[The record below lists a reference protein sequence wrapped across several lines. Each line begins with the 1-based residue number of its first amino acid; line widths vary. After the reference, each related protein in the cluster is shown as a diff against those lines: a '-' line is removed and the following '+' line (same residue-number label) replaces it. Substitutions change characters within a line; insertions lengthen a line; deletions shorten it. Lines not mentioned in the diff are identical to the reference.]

1 MISHEFTNFHI
12 HIHIKIIR
20 EFVVKKITQMKK
32 LIIAAGTGFLGQ
44 VLINHFKNEFEEI
57 IILTRGNSKTDDGI
71 KYVNWNAK
79 TFTGWEKE
87 LENAAV
93 LINLAGKSVDCRY
106 TKENKKEI
114 LLSRIE
120 STKILNK
127 AVLNCK
133 NPSKHWLNSSTATI
147 YRFSL
152 DKQMD
157 ETDGEI
163 GNDFSINVAL
173 SWEKAFFKT
182 ETPKTLKT
190 ALRTSIVLGKNGGAF
205 IPLKTLAKIGF
216 GGKQGKGNQ
225 FVSWI
230 HEEDFARAIDFI
242 IEKEMTGVINVVSPK
257 PIRNVDFM
265 QKLRKAVGFPFGIP
279 VNKFLLEIGSFFIR
293 TEAEL
298 VLKSRNVIPKR
309 LLENGFEFKFGDID
323 ETFRNLIP

>member
-1 MISHEFTNFHI
+1 
-12 HIHIKIIR
+12 
-20 EFVVKKITQMKK
+20 MKK

-44 VLINHFKNEFEEI
+44 VLVNHFKDKFEEI
-57 IILTRGNSKTDDGI
+57 VILTRGKSQISNGI
-71 KYVNWNAK
+71 KYVNWNAR
-79 TFTGWEKE
+79 TFSEWETE
-87 LENAAV
+87 LENATV

-106 TKENKKEI
+106 TEENKREI

-127 AVLNCK
+127 AVLNCQ
-133 NPSKHWLNSSTATI
+133 NPPKHWLNSSTSTI

-157 ETDGEI
+157 EIDGEI

-182 ETPKTLKT
+182 ESPNTVKT
-190 ALRTSIVLGKNGGAF
+190 ALRTSIVLGKKGGAF
-205 IPLKTLAKIGF
+205 IPLKALAKTGF

-230 HEEDFARAIDFI
+230 HEEDFAEAIDFI
-242 IEKEMTGVINVVSPK
+242 LNKEIVGVINVVSPQ

-279 VNKFLLEIGSFFIR
+279 VNVFLLKIGSFFIR

-298 VLKSRNVIPKR
+298 VLKSRNVIPKK
-309 LLENGFEFKFGDID
+309 LLENGFTFKFGNID
-323 ETFRNLIP
+323 EAFQNLLSK

>member
-1 MISHEFTNFHI
+1 MNSWQ
-12 HIHIKIIR
+12 
-20 EFVVKKITQMKK
+20 KKITQMSK
-32 LIIAAGTGFLGQ
+32 LIIAAGTGFLGK
-44 VLINHFKNEFEEI
+44 VLVDHFKNKFEEI
-57 IILTRGNSKTDDGI
+57 LILTRGKSKTVDGI

-79 TFTGWEKE
+79 TFSGWEKE
-87 LENAAV
+87 LENATV

-106 TKENKKEI
+106 TAKNKKEI

-120 STKILNK
+120 CTKILNK

-133 NPSKHWLNSSTATI
+133 NPPRHWLNSSTATI

-152 DKQMD
+152 DKKMD
-157 ETDGEI
+157 EVDGEI

-182 ETPKTLKT
+182 ETPNTLKT
-190 ALRTSIVLGKNGGAF
+190 ALRTSIVLGKKGGAF

-230 HEEDFARAIDFI
+230 HEEDFARAVDFI
-242 IEKEMTGVINVVSPK
+242 LEKELIGKINIVSPK
-257 PIRNVDFM
+257 PVQNVDFM
-265 QKLRKAVGFPFGIP
+265 KKLRKAVGIPFGIP
-279 VNKFLLEIGSFFIR
+279 VSKFLLEIGSFFIR
-293 TEAEL
+293 TETEL

-309 LLENGFEFKFGDID
+309 LLDNGFEFKFGNVD
-323 ETFRNLIP
+323 EAFQDLV

>member
-1 MISHEFTNFHI
+1 MN
-12 HIHIKIIR
+12 
-20 EFVVKKITQMKK
+20 K

-44 VLINHFKNEFEEI
+44 VLVNHFKDKFEEI
-57 IILTRGNSKTDDGI
+57 VILTRGKSQSIDGI
-71 KYVNWNAK
+71 KYVNWNSK
-79 TFTGWEKE
+79 TFSGWEKE
-87 LENAAV
+87 LENADV

-127 AVLNCK
+127 AVLKCGT
-133 NPSKHWLNSSTATI
+133 PPKHWLNSSTSTI

-157 ETDGEI
+157 EIDGEI
-163 GNDFSINVAL
+163 GNDFSMNVAQ

-216 GGKQGKGNQ
+216 GGKQGNGNQ
-225 FVSWI
+225 FISWI
-230 HEEDFARAIDFI
+230 HEDDFANAIEFI
-242 IEKEMTGVINVVSPK
+242 IQKEIGGVINIVSPQ
-257 PIRNVDFM
+257 PIANAIFM
-265 QKLRKAVGFPFGIP
+265 KKLRKSVGFPFGIP
-279 VNKFLLEIGSFFIR
+279 INSFLLKIGSFIIR
-293 TEAEL
+293 TETEL

-309 LLENGFEFKFGDID
+309 LLKNGFKFRF
-323 ETFRNLIP
+323 ENLDNAFQNLSDK

>member
-1 MISHEFTNFHI
+1 MN
-12 HIHIKIIR
+12 
-20 EFVVKKITQMKK
+20 K

-44 VLINHFKNEFEEI
+44 VLVNHFKDKFDEI
-57 IILTRGNSKTDDGI
+57 VILTRGKSKTIDGI

-79 TFTGWEKE
+79 TFSGWENE

-114 LLSRIE
+114 LWSRIQ

-127 AVLNCK
+127 AVLNCA
-133 NPSKHWLNSSTATI
+133 NPPKHWLNSSTSTI

-152 DKQMD
+152 DKEMD
-157 ETDGEI
+157 EVNGEI

-182 ETPKTLKT
+182 ETPNTLKT

-205 IPLKTLAKIGF
+205 IPLKTLAKTGF
-216 GGKQGKGNQ
+216 GGKQGNGNQ

-230 HEEDFARAIDFI
+230 HEEDFANAIDFI
-242 IEKEMTGVINVVSPK
+242 IQNEMIGIVNVVSPE
-257 PIRNVDFM
+257 PVRNADFM

-279 VNKFLLEIGSFFIR
+279 LNTFLLEIGSFIIR
-293 TEAEL
+293 TQPEL

-309 LLENGFEFKFGDID
+309 LLDNGFKFKFGDID
-323 ETFRNLIP
+323 TAFENLLSK

>member
-1 MISHEFTNFHI
+1 M
-12 HIHIKIIR
+12 
-20 EFVVKKITQMKK
+20 KKI
-32 LIIAAGTGFLGQ
+32 IIAAGTGFLGQ
-44 VLINHFKNEFEEI
+44 VLTNHFKDQFEEI
-57 IILTRGNSKTDDGI
+57 IILTRGKSQTRDGV
-71 KYVNWNAK
+71 KYVNWNAR
-79 TFTGWEKE
+79 TFSGWENE

-127 AVLNCK
+127 AVLNCE
-133 NPSKHWLNSSTATI
+133 NPPKHWLNSSTATI

-157 ETDGEI
+157 EADGEI

-182 ETPKTLKT
+182 ETPNTLKT
-190 ALRTSIVLGKNGGAF
+190 ALRTSIVLGKSGGAF
-205 IPLKTLAKIGF
+205 IPLKTLAKTGL
-216 GGKQGKGNQ
+216 GGKQGDGNQ

-230 HEEDFARAIDFI
+230 HEEDFANAVDFI
-242 IEKEMTGVINVVSPK
+242 IQKEMTGVINVVSPE
-257 PIRNVDFM
+257 PIRNADFM
-265 QKLRKAVGFPFGIP
+265 QKLRKAIGFPFGIP
-279 VNKFLLEIGSFFIR
+279 INAFLLKIGSFIIR

-298 VLKSRNVIPKR
+298 ILKSRNVIPKR
-309 LLENGFEFKFGDID
+309 LLENGFKFKFGNINDA
-323 ETFRNLIP
+323 FQNLIKK

>member
-1 MISHEFTNFHI
+1 MN
-12 HIHIKIIR
+12 
-20 EFVVKKITQMKK
+20 K

-44 VLINHFKNEFEEI
+44 SLINHFQDKFDEI
-57 IILTRGNSKTDDGI
+57 VILTRGNNRTIGTI

-79 TFTGWEKE
+79 SFSGWESE
-87 LENAAV
+87 LENATV
-93 LINLAGKSVDCRY
+93 LINLTGKSVDCRY
-106 TKENKKEI
+106 TEKNKKEI
-114 LLSRIE
+114 LLSRIQ

-133 NPSKHWLNSSTATI
+133 KPPKHWLNSSTSTI

-157 ETDGEI
+157 EADGEI

-173 SWEKAFFKT
+173 SWEKSFFKI
-182 ETPKTLKT
+182 ETPNTLKT

-205 IPLKTLAKIGF
+205 VPLKTLAKLGF

-230 HEEDFARAIDFI
+230 HEEDFARAVEFI
-242 IEKEMTGVINVVSPK
+242 IEKEITGAVNIVSPK
-257 PIRNVDFM
+257 PIANKSFM
-265 QKLRKAVGFPFGIP
+265 SLLRKAVGIPFGIP
-279 VNKFLLEIGSFFIR
+279 ISEPLLKIGSFFIR

-309 LLENGFEFKFGDID
+309 LLENEFKFKFDTLEKALKNIA
-323 ETFRNLIP
+323 

>member
-1 MISHEFTNFHI
+1 MS
-12 HIHIKIIR
+12 
-20 EFVVKKITQMKK
+20 K
-32 LIIAAGTGFLGQ
+32 LIIAAGTGFLGK
-44 VLINHFKNEFEEI
+44 VLVNHFKSKFDEI
-57 IILTRGNSKTDDGI
+57 VILTRGKAQTIDGI

-87 LENAAV
+87 LENASV

-106 TKENKKEI
+106 TKKNKKEI
-114 LLSRIE
+114 LWSRIN

-127 AVLNCK
+127 AILNCK
-133 NPSKHWLNSSTATI
+133 NPPKHWLNSSTATI

-157 ETDGEI
+157 EVEGEI

-190 ALRTSIVLGKNGGAF
+190 ALRTSIVLGKNGGAL

-216 GGKQGKGNQ
+216 GGKQGNGNQ

-230 HEEDFARAIDFI
+230 HEEDFANAVDFI
-242 IEKEMTGVINVVSPK
+242 IEKEMAGVINIVSPT
-257 PIRNVDFM
+257 PIRNIDFM

-279 VNKFLLEIGSFFIR
+279 LNKFFLEIGSFFIR
-293 TEAEL
+293 TETEL

-309 LLENGFEFKFGDID
+309 LLENGFEFKFGNID
-323 ETFRNLIP
+323 NAFRDLI

>member
-1 MISHEFTNFHI
+1 
-12 HIHIKIIR
+12 
-20 EFVVKKITQMKK
+20 MKK
-32 LIIAAGTGFLGQ
+32 LVIASGTGFLGQ
-44 VLINHFKNEFEEI
+44 VLMNHFKDKFEEI
-57 IILTRGNSKTDDGI
+57 VILTRGKSKTIDGI

-79 TFTGWEKE
+79 TLSGWENE
-87 LENAAV
+87 LENATV

-120 STKILNK
+120 STKVLNK
-127 AVLNCK
+127 AVVTCK
-133 NPSKHWLNSSTATI
+133 NPPKHWLNSSTSTI

-157 ETDGEI
+157 EVDGEI

-182 ETPKTLKT
+182 ETPKTMKT

-205 IPLKTLAKIGF
+205 IPLKTLAKTGF

-230 HEEDFARAIDFI
+230 HEEDFAQAIDFV
-242 IEKEMTGVINVVSPK
+242 IEKELTGKINIVSPQ
-257 PIRNVDFM
+257 PIPNQDFM
-265 QKLRKAVGFPFGIP
+265 KKLRKAVGFPFGIP
-279 VNKFLLEIGSFFIR
+279 LNALLLKIGSFIIR
-293 TEAEL
+293 TEPEL
-298 VLKSRNVIPKR
+298 VLKSRNVIPKQ
-309 LLENGFEFKFGDID
+309 LLDNGFEFKYGDID
-323 ETFRNLIP
+323 EAFENLL

>member
-1 MISHEFTNFHI
+1 MS
-12 HIHIKIIR
+12 
-20 EFVVKKITQMKK
+20 K

-44 VLINHFKNEFEEI
+44 VLVHHFKNKFDEI
-57 IILTRGNSKTDDGI
+57 VILTRGKSQTIDRI

-79 TFTGWEKE
+79 TFSGWEKE
-87 LENAAV
+87 LENADV
-93 LINLAGKSVDCRY
+93 LINLVGKSVDCRY
-106 TKENKKEI
+106 TKKNKQDI
-114 LLSRIE
+114 LWSRIK
-120 STKILNK
+120 STKILNE
-127 AVLNCK
+127 AVLNCQ
-133 NPSKHWLNSSTATI
+133 NPPKHWLNSSTATI

-152 DKQMD
+152 DKKMD
-157 ETDGEI
+157 EIEGEI

-205 IPLKTLAKIGF
+205 IPLQRLAKIGF

-230 HEEDFARAIDFI
+230 HEEDFARAVDFI
-242 IEKEMTGVINVVSPK
+242 IEKELTGKINIVSPK

-265 QKLRKAVGFPFGIP
+265 SKLRKAVNFPFGIP
-279 VNKFLLEIGSFFIR
+279 LSKTLLEIGSFFIR
-293 TEAEL
+293 TETEL

-309 LLENGFEFKFGDID
+309 LLENGFEFKFGNID
-323 ETFRNLIP
+323 EAFQDLA

>member
-1 MISHEFTNFHI
+1 MN
-12 HIHIKIIR
+12 
-20 EFVVKKITQMKK
+20 K

-44 VLINHFKNEFEEI
+44 VLVGHFKNKFDEI
-57 IILTRGNSKTDDGI
+57 VILTRGTSKTIDGI
-71 KYVNWNAK
+71 KYVNWNAR
-79 TFTGWEKE
+79 TFSGWENE

-106 TKENKKEI
+106 TQENKKEI

-133 NPSKHWLNSSTATI
+133 NPPRHWLNSSTSTI

-157 ETDGEI
+157 EIDGEI

-182 ETPKTLKT
+182 ETPQTLKT
-190 ALRTSIVLGKNGGAF
+190 ALRTSIVLGKNGGAL

-216 GGKQGKGNQ
+216 GGKQGNGNQ
-225 FVSWI
+225 FISWI
-230 HEEDFARAIDFI
+230 HEEDFASAIDFI
-242 IEKEMTGVINVVSPK
+242 IEKEIAGIINIVSPK
-257 PIRNVDFM
+257 PIRNEDFT
-265 QKLRKAVGFPFGIP
+265 QKLRKAVGLSFGIP
-279 VNKFLLEIGSFFIR
+279 LNKFFLEIGSFFIR
-293 TEAEL
+293 TETEL
-298 VLKSRNVIPKR
+298 VLKSRNVVPKR
-309 LLENGFEFKFGDID
+309 LLENGFQFKFGDID
-323 ETFRNLIP
+323 DALKNLL

>member
-1 MISHEFTNFHI
+1 MN
-12 HIHIKIIR
+12 
-20 EFVVKKITQMKK
+20 K

-44 VLINHFKNEFEEI
+44 VLINHFKDKFEEI
-57 IILTRGNSKTDDGI
+57 VILTRGNSKIVNGI

-79 TFTGWEKE
+79 TFSGWEEE
-87 LENAAV
+87 LENATV

-120 STKILNK
+120 STKVLNK
-127 AVLNCK
+127 AVLNCT
-133 NPSKHWLNSSTATI
+133 NPPKHWLNSSTSTI

-152 DKQMD
+152 DKKMD
-157 ETDGEI
+157 EVDGEI

-182 ETPKTLKT
+182 ETPNTLKT

-225 FVSWI
+225 FISWI
-230 HEEDFARAIDFI
+230 HEEDFVNAVDFI
-242 IEKEMTGVINVVSPK
+242 IRKEISGIINVVSPE
-257 PIRNVDFM
+257 PIRNADFM
-265 QKLRKAVGFPFGIP
+265 TKLRKAVGFPFGIP
-279 VNKFLLEIGSFFIR
+279 MNKFLLEIGSFFIR
-293 TEAEL
+293 TETEL

-309 LLENGFEFKFGDID
+309 LLENGFEFKFANID
-323 ETFRNLIP
+323 NAFRDLLT

>member
-1 MISHEFTNFHI
+1 MN
-12 HIHIKIIR
+12 
-20 EFVVKKITQMKK
+20 K

-44 VLINHFKNEFEEI
+44 VLVHHFKNKFDEI
-57 IILTRGNSKTDDGI
+57 VILTRGKSQSIDGI
-71 KYVNWNAK
+71 KYVNWNAR
-79 TFTGWEKE
+79 TFSGWEKE
-87 LENAAV
+87 LENATV

-106 TKENKKEI
+106 TEKNKKEI

-127 AVLNCK
+127 AVLNCQ
-133 NPSKHWLNSSTATI
+133 NPPRHWLNSSTATI
-147 YRFSL
+147 YRYSL

-163 GNDFSINVAL
+163 GNNFSINVAL

-190 ALRTSIVLGKNGGAF
+190 ALRTSIVLGKNGGAL

-230 HEEDFARAIDFI
+230 HEDDFANAIDFI
-242 IEKEMTGVINVVSPK
+242 IEKEITDVINIVSPE
-257 PIRNVDFM
+257 PIRNIDFM

-279 VNKFLLEIGSFFIR
+279 MNKFFLEIGSFIIR
-293 TEAEL
+293 TETEL
-298 VLKSRNVIPKR
+298 VLKSRNVVPKR
-309 LLENGFEFKFGDID
+309 LLENEFQFKFDTL
-323 ETFRNLIP
+323 EKALQNLI